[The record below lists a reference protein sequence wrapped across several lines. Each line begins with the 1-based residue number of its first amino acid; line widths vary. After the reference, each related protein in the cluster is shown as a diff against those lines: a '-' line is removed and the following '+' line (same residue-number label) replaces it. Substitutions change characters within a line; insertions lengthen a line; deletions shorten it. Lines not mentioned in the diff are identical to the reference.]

1 MTKGEI
7 LKRIATIGRE
17 ISLLFGELSAELSE
31 TDSRA
36 WLRFVKN
43 EPRAISELKKMPK
56 SFILSG
62 RGGGRTQQKRGCRR
76 ERGNLF
82 TGRIYRLFEIHRQGD
97 FKNAKII

>member
-43 EPRAISELKKMPK
+43 EPRCGSSQNNTL
-56 SFILSG
+56 
-62 RGGGRTQQKRGCRR
+62 RTR
-76 ERGNLF
+76 ERLTEF
-82 TGRIYRLFEIHRQGD
+82 SARRSLWR
-97 FKNAKII
+97 AKLQ

>member
-43 EPRAISELKKMPK
+43 EPRAGSELKKMPK
-56 SFILSG
+56 KFYTFRARRRQNTAKKRLPP
-62 RGGGRTQQKRGCRR
+62 RTGKPLYRK
-76 ERGNLF
+76 NLPAF
-82 TGRIYRLFEIHRQGD
+82 
-97 FKNAKII
+97 